1 MAVILSG
8 GANILV
14 SEVYS
19 MKLLHK
25 FIVLIVAT
33 ALLIS
38 PVVSTGS
45 VAASGSVASNEFG
58 APSCI
63 LMEAS
68 TGLVLYEENADE
80 ALPPASV
87 TKIMTLLLVME
98 AVDDGRLGW
107 EDMVTTSEYAASM
120 GGSQVYLEAGE
131 EMPVWEMVKC
141 VVVASANDAAVAL
154 AEAIAG
160 SEEAFVSMMNARAA
174 ELGMTSTHFEN
185 TNGLDDD
192 TESHVTSAR
201 DIAIMSRELITKHPK
216 ILEYSSIWM
225 DTIRNGEFGLTNTN
239 RLIRFYRGA
248 NGLKTGSTAKAKFCI
263 SATAERD
270 GMQLIAVIMAS
281 PSRDERNESAK
292 KLLDYGFANWEVA
305 SLEPEPLDDLV
316 LNGGVY
322 PTLPIKYEDSQLVLK
337 KGSAA
342 KLTKNLVLPE
352 TISAPVAA
360 GDEVGKIEY
369 LLDGEVVAT
378 LPIVAAE
385 DRDRIGFGEVLSRF
399 LRALTLAG

>member
-1 MAVILSG
+1 
-8 GANILV
+8 
-14 SEVYS
+14 

-38 PVVSTGS
+38 P

-98 AVDDGRLGW
+98 AVDEGRLGW
-107 EDMVTTSEYAASM
+107 EDMITTSEYAASM

-216 ILEYSSIWM
+216 ILEFSSIWM
-225 DTIRNGEFGLTNTN
+225 DTIRDGEFGLTNTN

-305 SLEPEPLDDLV
+305 SLGPEPLDDLV

>member
-1 MAVILSG
+1 
-8 GANILV
+8 
-14 SEVYS
+14 
-19 MKLLHK
+19 MKLHRRIAALCC
-25 FIVLIVAT
+25 AA

-38 PVVSTGS
+38 PV
-45 VAASGSVASNEFG
+45 AASEFG
-58 APSCI
+58 VPSCI

-120 GGSQVYLEAGE
+120 GGSQVYLEPGE

-141 VVVASANDAAVAL
+141 VVVSSANDAAVAL

-160 SEEAFVSMMNARAA
+160 SEEAFVAMMNTRAA
-174 ELGMTSTHFEN
+174 ELGMTNTHFEN

-192 TESHVTSAR
+192 TTNHVTSAR
-201 DIAIMSRELITKHPK
+201 DIAIMSRELIVKHPK
-216 ILEYSSIWM
+216 ILEFSSIWM
-225 DTIRNGEFGLTNTN
+225 DTIRDGAFGLTNTN

-270 GMQLIAVIMAS
+270 GMQLIAVIMAA
-281 PSRDERNESAK
+281 PTRDERNEAAK
-292 KLLDYGFANWEVA
+292 RLLDYGFANWEIA
-305 SLEPEPLDDLV
+305 RFEPEPLDDIQL
-316 LNGGVY
+316 LGGVY
-322 PTLPIKYEDSQLVLK
+322 PTLPITCEGSQAVVK

-342 KLTKNLVLPE
+342 KLTRQLTLPE
-352 TISAPVAA
+352 TVSAPIAA
-360 GDEVGKIEY
+360 GDEVGRLEY
-369 LLDGEVVAT
+369 LLDGEVVAS

-385 DRDRIGFGEVLSRF
+385 DRERIGYGEVLSRF

>member
-14 SEVYS
+14 SEVYL

-38 PVVSTGS
+38 P

-107 EDMVTTSEYAASM
+107 EDMITTSEYAASM

-216 ILEYSSIWM
+216 ILEFSSIWM

-281 PSRDERNESAK
+281 PSRNERNESAK
-292 KLLDYGFANWEVA
+292 RLLDYGFVNWEVA
-305 SLEPEPLDDLV
+305 HLVSEPLDDIV

-399 LRALTLAG
+399 LRTVERCVSRRAG

>member
-1 MAVILSG
+1 
-8 GANILV
+8 
-14 SEVYS
+14 

-38 PVVSTGS
+38 P

-107 EDMVTTSEYAASM
+107 EDMITTSEYAASM

-216 ILEYSSIWM
+216 ILEFSSIWM

-305 SLEPEPLDDLV
+305 SLVSEPLDDLV

>member
-1 MAVILSG
+1 
-8 GANILV
+8 
-14 SEVYS
+14 

-45 VAASGSVASNEFG
+45 VAASGSVASTEFG

-98 AVDDGRLGW
+98 AVDEGRLGW
-107 EDMVTTSEYAASM
+107 EDMITTSEYAASM

-160 SEEAFVSMMNARAA
+160 SEEAFVAMMNTRAA
-174 ELGMTSTHFEN
+174 ELGMTNTHFEN

-192 TESHVTSAR
+192 TTNHVTSAR

>member
-1 MAVILSG
+1 
-8 GANILV
+8 
-14 SEVYS
+14 

-45 VAASGSVASNEFG
+45 VAASGSVASTEFG

-98 AVDDGRLGW
+98 AVDDGRLDW
-107 EDMVTTSEYAASM
+107 EDMVTTSEYAASR

-352 TISAPVAA
+352 TIPAPVAA

>member
-1 MAVILSG
+1 
-8 GANILV
+8 
-14 SEVYS
+14 

-45 VAASGSVASNEFG
+45 VAASGSVASTEFG

-98 AVDDGRLGW
+98 AVDDGRLDW

-216 ILEYSSIWM
+216 ILEYSAIWM

-305 SLEPEPLDDLV
+305 SLKPEPLDDLV

>member
-1 MAVILSG
+1 
-8 GANILV
+8 
-14 SEVYS
+14 
-19 MKLLHK
+19 MKLHRS
-25 FIVLIVAT
+25 IAAVLCSLV
-33 ALLIS
+33 LLTS
-38 PVVSTGS
+38 PLS
-45 VAASGSVASNEFG
+45 ASEFG
-58 APSCI
+58 VPSCI

-87 TKIMTLLLVME
+87 TKIMTLLIVME

-107 EDMVTTSEYAASM
+107 EEMVATSEYAASM
-120 GGSQVYLEAGE
+120 GGSQVYLEPGE

-154 AEAIAG
+154 AEKIAG
-160 SEEAFVSMMNARAA
+160 SEEAFVAMMNTRAA
-174 ELGMTSTHFEN
+174 ELGMTNTHFEN

-192 TESHVTSAR
+192 TTNHVTSAR

-216 ILEYSSIWM
+216 ILEFSSIWM

-270 GMQLIAVIMAS
+270 GMQLIAVIMAA

-292 KLLDYGFANWEVA
+292 RLLDYGFANWEVA
-305 SLEPEPLDDLV
+305 RFEPKPLDNIRV
-316 LNGGVY
+316 LGGLDDS
-322 PTLPIKYEDSQLVLK
+322 LPITYEPAQAVVK

-342 KLTKNLVLPE
+342 KITEQLTLPE
-352 TISAPVAA
+352 TVSAPINA

-385 DRDRIGFGEVLSRF
+385 TRERIGYGEILLRF
-399 LRALTLAG
+399 LRNLTLVG

>member
-1 MAVILSG
+1 
-8 GANILV
+8 
-14 SEVYS
+14 

-38 PVVSTGS
+38 P

-107 EDMVTTSEYAASM
+107 EDMITTSEYAASM
-120 GGSQVYLEAGE
+120 GGSQVYLEPGE

-292 KLLDYGFANWEVA
+292 RLLDYGFANWEVA
-305 SLEPEPLDDLV
+305 HLVSEPLDDIV

>member
-1 MAVILSG
+1 
-8 GANILV
+8 
-14 SEVYS
+14 

-45 VAASGSVASNEFG
+45 VAASGSVASTEFG

-98 AVDDGRLGW
+98 AVDDGRLDW

-352 TISAPVAA
+352 TIPAPVAA